1 MYFIVEFIYPEFI
14 IGINSFTSLQMSVPP
29 FVLDLGPL
37 SEDAKLVA
45 KTELR
50 ETPEVVA
57 QGLKELRELLDAD
70 KTIYYKTDDDD
81 FLLIFL
87 RPTKFYAKSAYEL
100 VSIKFL
106 FHQI

>member
-1 MYFIVEFIYPEFI
+1 
-14 IGINSFTSLQMSVPP
+14 MSKPP

-37 SEDAKLVA
+37 SEDVKLIA

-50 ETPEVVA
+50 ESPEIVA
-57 QGLKELRELLDAD
+57 EGLKELRELLDND
-70 KTIYYKTDDDD
+70 KTIYYNTDDDD

-100 VSIKFL
+100 VSKIYYYFKN
-106 FHQI
+106 